1 MLRNNYVAVCRLFVS
16 PKLPPT
22 PAHKK
27 VSPQQWLSEGHN
39 RNRDADL
46 PSLSEVRKTL
56 VFSMNEAENLIGS
69 SRVVPGKSSNITV
82 AVYSDK
88 NNSNYSQS
96 AIPFCAY
103 IVG

>member
-1 MLRNNYVAVCRLFVS
+1 MLCNNYVAVCRLFVS

-56 VFSMNEAENLIGS
+56 VFSMNEAENL
-69 SRVVPGKSSNITV
+69 SRVVPGKSSNIRV

-88 NNSNYSQS
+88 TITIMQNQQS
-96 AIPFCAY
+96 PF
-103 IVG
+103 VRTL